1 MIWNFKVKKKDKTY
15 RINQNSL
22 FHLRF
27 IYDVRQSSS
36 YLHILVTE
44 DYWMSLIVQ
53 YSLWFRLD
61 SYISFVEYQTKSI
74 ADNRFID
81 M

>member
-27 IYDVRQSSS
+27 IYDVRQPSS
-36 YLHILVTE
+36 YLHISVTE
-44 DYWMSLIVQ
+44 DYWMSLRVQ

-74 ADNRFID
+74 AGNRFID
-81 M
+81 V